1 MAITEFITKGYKK
14 LALRDIKQVKM
25 TPIAK
30 LQVILGTNGSGKT
43 SLMEEL
49 SPLVSNHADYEPG
62 GFKKITVNFKGHT
75 YHCLSDFSGPKNHY
89 EIIKDG
95 VEIYAGHS
103 STAYN
108 AHIKNELKITPDIHA
123 VRIGTKRFTDMSK
136 EARREWFTQL
146 SPEDYSYAIKYYK
159 RLSETTR
166 DITGSITRINKRL
179 LQEKERIIDAET
191 EKSYREEIENLSKIK
206 AEMMQHWRPME
217 VTVDQALGNV
227 DVIDSKLID
236 LTNKFNESLKSFCNA
251 KGYKSQDDIWSEI
264 SRVQS
269 ELAVVDSQIND
280 IHEKIE
286 TNLKLINES
295 MAVAGKDEAS
305 IKANIAELSREAL
318 AIKLRIP
325 NEYWLKDPCTAQSM
339 MANVKNELFQYM
351 ESLTPDP
358 DLIYTPAAHK
368 VNQEKLSEIE
378 KAIRVLDDQQRKVS
392 SKIEAYDH
400 LAQADHTECP
410 KCNHRWIKNYD
421 VHAHEKLKKEH
432 VVLGEEILKLQ
443 KKYDEL
449 SEHLEH
455 SSYQIQV
462 MNQIAMIAKS
472 AYILAP
478 LWKDLTEDNFIRKDP
493 KAAIEV
499 VRRTEVDIANTVEL
513 CRVREELENL
523 KIVLEKAIST
533 NGISCQELRKEN
545 ESLESKL
552 HVLQEKSY
560 MLNMSLTGYKKAQKA
575 MEFQERFLIE
585 SEDLLTKRSEW
596 ISKAEIANH
605 HSAVTAVMMHLE
617 EEIAQRERLLSQIDS
632 QRRLINTLEQ
642 EVEELKSKE
651 KLMKKAMS
659 ALSPSAGLIARGLTG
674 FINHFIAQMNAVIE
688 KVWLYPLSIRPIVIT
703 DDNGVDLDYKFS
715 YYVDDK
721 PAGKDVSMASGAQKE
736 IFNLAFMLVSMVHLG
751 LEESEIFLDEFSIKM
766 DFAHRR
772 EAMKMVMDL
781 VSTSNFSQIFMI
793 SHYESSYGNLN
804 DADITVLCPDN
815 IQLPIDLKYNIN
827 SKIEK

>member
-14 LALRDIKQVKM
+14 LALRDIKQVQM
-25 TPIAK
+25 TPLAK

-62 GFKKITVNFKGHT
+62 GFKKITITFKGHT
-75 YHCLSDFSGPKNHY
+75 YNCISDFSGPKNHY

-95 VEIYAGHS
+95 VELYAGHS

-108 AHIKNELKITPDIHA
+108 AHIKNELRITPDIHA
-123 VRIGTKRFTDMSK
+123 VRIGTKRFTEMGK

-159 RLSETTR
+159 KLSEATR

-191 EKSYREEIENLSKIK
+191 EKTYRDEIENLSKIK
-206 AEMMQHWRPME
+206 ADMMQHWRPME

-227 DVIDSKLID
+227 GTIDSKLIE
-236 LTNKFNESLKSFCNA
+236 LTKKFDDSLKAFCNA
-251 KGYKSQDDIWSEI
+251 KGYKTQDDIWSDI
-264 SRVQS
+264 TKTQS
-269 ELAVVDSQIND
+269 ELAVVESQVND

-286 TNLKLINES
+286 TNLRLINES
-295 MAVAGKDEAS
+295 MAVAGKDVAT
-305 IKANIAELSREAL
+305 IKANIAEVSREVL
-318 AIKLRIP
+318 SLKMRIP
-325 NEYWLKDPCTAQSM
+325 NEYWMEDPVSAQSM
-339 MANVKNELFQYM
+339 LSNIKNELFQYM
-351 ESLTPDP
+351 ECLTPDP

-368 VNQEKLSEIE
+368 VNQDKLAEID
-378 KAIRVLDDQQRKVS
+378 KAIKVLEDQQRKVM
-392 SKIEAYDH
+392 SKIEVYDH
-400 LAQADHTECP
+400 HAQADHTECP

-421 VHAHEKLKKEH
+421 IHTHEKLKKEH
-432 VVLGEEILKLQ
+432 AVLGEEILRLQ
-443 KKYDEL
+443 KKHDDL

-472 AYILAP
+472 TYILAP
-478 LWKDLTEDNFIRKDP
+478 LWKDLTGENFIHKDP

-499 VRRTEVDIANTVEL
+499 VRKTVVDIANTVEL
-513 CRVREELENL
+513 CRLKEELDNL
-523 KIVLEKAIST
+523 KVVLEKAIST
-533 NGISCQELRKEN
+533 NGVSCQELRKEN
-545 ESLESKL
+545 EALESKL
-552 HVLQEKSY
+552 HSLQEKSY
-560 MLNMSLTGYKKAQKA
+560 MLNMSLTGYRKAQKA
-575 MEFQERFLIE
+575 MEFQERFIVE
-585 SEDLLTKRSEW
+585 AEDLLAKRSEW
-596 ISKAEIANH
+596 IGKAEIANH

-617 EEIAQRERLLSQIDS
+617 DEIAQRERLLSQIDS
-632 QRRLINTLEQ
+632 QRRLISTLEQ

-651 KLMKKAMS
+651 KLMKKAML

-688 KVWLYPLSIRPIVIT
+688 KVWLYPLSIRPITIT
-703 DDNGVDLDYKFS
+703 DDNGVDLDYKFA

-721 PAGKDVSMASGAQKE
+721 PAGKDVSVASGAQKE

-766 DFAHRR
+766 DYAHRR
-772 EAMKMVMDL
+772 EALKMVMDL
-781 VSTSNFSQIFMI
+781 VTTSNFSQIFMI

-804 DADITVLCPDN
+804 DADITVLCPEN